1 MEWAT
6 DHVHLRWATEQHGA
20 EGDVQVKHSR
30 TVSLSH
36 QECHLH
42 PQRSQQQQIPM
53 VAFQAELRQ
62 AFWGETPREKFTIIY
77 APCIIFLL
85 TARIQTSMEDF
96 IVPFSW
102 FVLVTQKA
110 LAS

>member
-62 AFWGETPREKFTIIY
+62 AFWGETPRG
-77 APCIIFLL
+77 A
-85 TARIQTSMEDF
+85 
-96 IVPFSW
+96 
-102 FVLVTQKA
+102 
-110 LAS
+110 